1 MDVELADVPVHSL
14 VPEPL
19 RDVASVDDFMARL
32 PEFDG
37 DIAEQLAAA
46 EAAGE
51 CLRFVGAWAHCC
63 KLWSLAPSRFHVS
76 CEAPSAAMSHQ
87 ADSPQSLLPRK
98 LQTSYLSP
106 RHPAPIMRRCP
117 FRNDLPVDQGPGLG
131 LAQARQTQT

>member
-37 DIAEQLAAA
+37 DIADQLAAA

-51 CLRFVGAWAHCC
+51 CLRFVGVCILCHGKWTLAVAHVMSAVSFQA
-63 KLWSLAPSRFHVS
+63 LQSRTKQTHR
-76 CEAPSAAMSHQ
+76 SH
-87 ADSPQSLLPRK
+87 
-98 LQTSYLSP
+98 T
-106 RHPAPIMRRCP
+106 C
-117 FRNDLPVDQGPGLG
+117 
-131 LAQARQTQT
+131 

>member
-37 DIAEQLAAA
+37 DIAGQLADA

-51 CLRFVGAWAHCC
+51 CLRFVGALPLTGDGGH
-63 KLWSLAPSRFHVS
+63 
-76 CEAPSAAMSHQ
+76 AADVMPAASFQPRKEVQ
-87 ADSPQSLLPRK
+87 ANSPQSHLLSCKRLILP
-98 LQTSYLSP
+98 P
-106 RHPAPIMRRCP
+106 W
-117 FRNDLPVDQGPGLG
+117 LPV
-131 LAQARQTQT
+131 A